1 MSPWDEKVTEQ
12 DGGGA
17 KEGRVG
23 RPHTLAE
30 ATEGRTWHQ
39 QQEGTEPGSAPP
51 VPRRG
56 ETQLLEAQRPRL
68 TLWGVPSP
76 RRSAAGEAA
85 LDLRQRLPG
94 KDPAENFEQGRRG
107 ASKGPG
113 DPSRPCPPGP
123 VDGGPQ
129 GMEAT
134 AGGQLVT
141 WGPSSSS
148 GAHIWGQ
155 GRQQQPRLWGVRWAP
170 GPYAP
175 SLRAHLWSV
184 GAALEG
190 GRAGWQDLGQLV
202 QSGRTPGG
210 WWGADGR
217 GGGDSSGQ
225 GSGWG

>member
-1 MSPWDEKVTEQ
+1 M
-12 DGGGA
+12 
-17 KEGRVG
+17 G
-23 RPHTLAE
+23 RPHALAK
-30 ATEGRTWHQ
+30 ATEVRTWHQ
-39 QQEGTEPGSAPP
+39 QERGQSPGLHLQRPW
-51 VPRRG
+51 RG
-56 ETQLLEAQRPRL
+56 ETQLPEAQRPQL

-94 KDPAENFEQGRRG
+94 KDLVENSEQGRRG

-123 VDGGPQ
+123 ADGGPQ

-134 AGGQLVT
+134 VGSQLAT

-148 GAHIWGQ
+148 GAHVWGQ

-175 SLRAHLWSV
+175 SLWAHLWSV

-190 GRAGWQDLGQLV
+190 GRARWQDTGEGSGQLV
-202 QSGRTPGG
+202 QSGRTPGC
-210 WWGADGR
+210 WRGADRR
-217 GGGDSSGQ
+217 GGGDGSGQ
-225 GSGWG
+225 GSGWGQGWSG